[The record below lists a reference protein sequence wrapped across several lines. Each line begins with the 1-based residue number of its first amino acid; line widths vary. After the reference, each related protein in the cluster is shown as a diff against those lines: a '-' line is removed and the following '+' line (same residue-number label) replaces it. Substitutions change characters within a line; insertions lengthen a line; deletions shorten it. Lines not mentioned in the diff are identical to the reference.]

1 MLKQLGL
8 AAHWKVLVIAAAAV
22 GVAAGLA
29 IALPASRASTHRMAG
44 SIPGQSD
51 RAMQRV
57 LGGAVH
63 STTGH
68 PASGHPTAGPGGKR
82 RAPRRAAPRAGCAV
96 SYTPVNWP
104 GSFLAKVT
112 ISNRGKTSIHGW
124 TLTFKFSGNEAIS
137 SAWNATFT
145 QTGAEVSARNLGFD
159 ATIRQGATQ
168 SLGFLGARKS
178 DGAAPASFRVN
189 GRVCQ

>member
-1 MLKQLGL
+1 MLKQRRL

-29 IALPASRASTHRMAG
+29 IALPASRASTHRTAG

-57 LGGAVH
+57 LGGAAH
-63 STTGH
+63 
-68 PASGHPTAGPGGKR
+68 ATANPGGKR
-82 RAPRRAAPRAGCAV
+82 RAVRRAAPPAGCVV

-112 ISNRGKTSIHGW
+112 ISNRGRTSIHGW
-124 TLTFKFSGNEAIS
+124 TLTFRFSGDEAIS

-145 QTGAEVSARNLGFD
+145 QTGAKVSARNLGFD

-168 SLGFLGARKS
+168 SLGFLGTRKS
-178 DGAAPASFRVN
+178 DGAGPAGFRVN
-189 GRVCQ
+189 GRVCR